1 MYRTQSLISGGGD
14 VLCGGI
20 VDEDDKF
27 ISPTIMTS
35 ELTYPVL
42 LPLRRVTLPPTLTR
56 PPCRCEGSAGGDIRP
71 GAARDEVPGRVRGGG
86 LRARGREAAGPVHI
100 LQEPRLRGP
109 IHGASAVRSGCSS
122 HE

>member
-35 ELTYPVL
+35 ELTYPAL
-42 LPLRRVTLPPTLTR
+42 LPLRCVTLPPTLTI
-56 PPCRCEGSAGGDIRP
+56 PCLQTSLPTRRLCRRRYSARCCP
-71 GAARDEVPGRVRGGG
+71 
-86 LRARGREAAGPVHI
+86 
-100 LQEPRLRGP
+100 
-109 IHGASAVRSGCSS
+109 
-122 HE
+122 

>member
-20 VDEDDKF
+20 VDEDDKY

-42 LPLRRVTLPPTLTR
+42 LPLR
-56 PPCRCEGSAGGDIRP
+56 
-71 GAARDEVPGRVRGGG
+71 
-86 LRARGREAAGPVHI
+86 
-100 LQEPRLRGP
+100 
-109 IHGASAVRSGCSS
+109 
-122 HE
+122 